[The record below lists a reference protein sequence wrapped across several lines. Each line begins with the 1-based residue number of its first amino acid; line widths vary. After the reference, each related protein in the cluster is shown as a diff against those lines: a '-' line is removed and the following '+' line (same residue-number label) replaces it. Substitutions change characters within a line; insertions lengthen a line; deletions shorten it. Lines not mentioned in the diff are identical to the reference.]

1 MSYAGGLKDELGQ
14 CCCGKLVEDQ
24 KDWILHV
31 PYAILISKV
40 LDHLKVDV
48 HYEINDFVK
57 LEFELKTKVLKQ
69 MGYVEA
75 DEQSDWIEK
84 PKKTTTE
91 ETEDK
96 PMSPFELMLMAKMD
110 ENMRMQKEDQG
121 ELKECF
127 ESILER
133 LDAIGHHMLMIFDFT
148 LSHPSLG
155 SPQSLGQ

>member
-40 LDHLKVDV
+40 LDHFKVDV

-57 LEFELKTKVLKQ
+57 LEFELKT
-69 MGYVEA
+69 
-75 DEQSDWIEK
+75 K

-110 ENMRMQKEDQG
+110 ENMRMQKED
-121 ELKECF
+121 
-127 ESILER
+127 
-133 LDAIGHHMLMIFDFT
+133 
-148 LSHPSLG
+148 
-155 SPQSLGQ
+155 